1 MTMQY
6 GIVERCS
13 GQYRKLGQNKPE
25 NGRHTCNPRL
35 HAVYLHQH
43 IQRKRTMHT
52 FCRKPLFSIAA
63 RRLLASLLL
72 PGLAALPVQPA
83 HAELFADNEARRAI
97 LDLRQRYQ
105 MIDEENAE
113 ILANQQKMQKE
124 IDTLRGELS
133 RTRTREEQLARDIA
147 ELQRRQK
154 EQDKPLP
161 EERTAPASE
170 ANSGSASPNKHED
183 SAQEKAAF
191 DAALQHFRSGNY
203 TAAQTA
209 LRAYLQQYPQG
220 SRRASAQYWL
230 GNSDYALRNYRSAI
244 SNFRAVVSQAP
255 EHERAPEALLSLAS
269 CHSEL
274 NDTAAARSALEQII
288 TKYPR
293 SEAALA
299 AKDRLARLR

>member
-25 NGRHTCNPRL
+25 NGCHTCNPRL

-113 ILANQQKMQKE
+113 MLANQQKMQTQL
-124 IDTLRGELS
+124 DALRTDLAHIRS
-133 RTRTREEQLARDIA
+133 RQEQLTH
-147 ELQRRQK
+147 ELADMQRRQQK
-154 EQDKPLP
+154 DPGKQPP
-161 EERTAPASE
+161 AEERPTAAPASDMPP
-170 ANSGSASPNKHED
+170 AASALAPIP
-183 SAQEKAAF
+183 
-191 DAALQHFRSGNY
+191 DAA
-203 TAAQTA
+203 
-209 LRAYLQQYPQG
+209 
-220 SRRASAQYWL
+220 
-230 GNSDYALRNYRSAI
+230 
-244 SNFRAVVSQAP
+244 
-255 EHERAPEALLSLAS
+255 
-269 CHSEL
+269 
-274 NDTAAARSALEQII
+274 
-288 TKYPR
+288 
-293 SEAALA
+293 A
-299 AKDRLARLR
+299 AKDQPPRLRQAASGTQ

>member
-1 MTMQY
+1 
-6 GIVERCS
+6 
-13 GQYRKLGQNKPE
+13 
-25 NGRHTCNPRL
+25 
-35 HAVYLHQH
+35 
-43 IQRKRTMHT
+43 
-52 FCRKPLFSIAA
+52 
-63 RRLLASLLL
+63 
-72 PGLAALPVQPA
+72 
-83 HAELFADNEARRAI
+83 
-97 LDLRQRYQ
+97 
-105 MIDEENAE
+105 
-113 ILANQQKMQKE
+113 MQKE

>member
-1 MTMQY
+1 MH
-6 GIVERCS
+6 ILS
-13 GQYRKLGQNKPE
+13 SKPSTTATLK
-25 NGRHTCNPRL
+25 RPLL
-35 HAVYLHQH
+35 H
-43 IQRKRTMHT
+43 M
-52 FCRKPLFSIAA
+52 
-63 RRLLASLLL
+63 LLAAAAMLL
-72 PGLAALPVQPA
+72 AHPA
-83 HAELFADNEARRAI
+83 HADLFADNEARRAI

-161 EERTAPASE
+161 EERTSPASE

>member
-1 MTMQY
+1 MH
-6 GIVERCS
+6 ILS
-13 GQYRKLGQNKPE
+13 SKPSTTATLK
-25 NGRHTCNPRL
+25 RPLL
-35 HAVYLHQH
+35 H
-43 IQRKRTMHT
+43 M
-52 FCRKPLFSIAA
+52 
-63 RRLLASLLL
+63 LLAAAAMLL
-72 PGLAALPVQPA
+72 AHPA
-83 HAELFADNEARRAI
+83 HADLFADNEARRAI

-191 DAALQHFRSGNY
+191 DAALQHFR
-203 TAAQTA
+203 
-209 LRAYLQQYPQG
+209 AYLQQYPQG